1 MLLCFGL
8 KEPKNPACRR
18 LWSGQPPTA
27 PPSCMV
33 LRRWIRHGCAAESHV
48 LILASGHGAGP
59 HLVVHSEMAPELAT
73 HDWAKRATT
82 SLPGCS
88 VNNNVFTLTNAFV
101 FPPCSSKDTQAHS
114 THIWLHVCFVSAFE
128 ALLVSGGVSDF
139 ACVLVHWLPCTN
151 LDRKKLLRDP
161 TTNPRAS

>member
-48 LILASGHGAGP
+48 LILASGSGHGAGP

-101 FPPCSSKDTQAHS
+101 FPPCSKDTQAHS
-114 THIWLHVCFVSAFE
+114 THIWLHVCFVSAFQ
-128 ALLVSGGVSDF
+128 ALFSEWWSEWFCLCPC
-139 ACVLVHWLPCTN
+139 ALAAVHKSWP
-151 LDRKKLLRDP
+151 KKA
-161 TTNPRAS
+161 TAWSNH